1 MLICGSPCSNRTGQ
15 ARPGFRNPSSSF
27 GESPL
32 LRGISEKFRHPAA
45 STPEPTQVPALRR
58 RSSMPGGAEPRCRP
72 RGIRM
77 TENEKGTKSPP
88 SDRTLRKEAAQ
99 TSRTRR
105 PRQAKQIRQRQR
117 PRAWGPQAGEGNG
130 APRRRTLSRPS
141 PQASR
146 RPRLTPTPPRAWTA
160 AQTHRPE
167 PCP

>member
-1 MLICGSPCSNRTGQ
+1 MLICGSPCNHTEQ

-32 LRGISEKFRHPAA
+32 LRGVSEKFRHPAA

-58 RSSMPGGAEPRCRP
+58 RSSMPGGVEPRCRP

-77 TENEKGTKSPP
+77 TENEKGTKSPL
-88 SDRTLRKEAAQ
+88 SDRTFRKEAAG
-99 TSRTRR
+99 TSRTQR
-105 PRQAKQIRQRQR
+105 PRQAKQIRQR

>member
-1 MLICGSPCSNRTGQ
+1 MLICGSPCSNRMEQ

-32 LRGISEKFRHPAA
+32 LRGVSEKFRHPAA

-58 RSSMPGGAEPRCRP
+58 RSNMPGGAEPRCGP

-88 SDRTLRKEAAQ
+88 SDRTLRKKAAQ

-105 PRQAKQIRQRQR
+105 PPQAKQIRQR

-146 RPRLTPTPPRAWTA
+146 RPRLTPTPPRSWTA

>member
-1 MLICGSPCSNRTGQ
+1 MLICGSPCSNRMEQ

-32 LRGISEKFRHPAA
+32 LRGVSEKFRHPAA

-58 RSSMPGGAEPRCRP
+58 RSSMPGGAEPRFGP

-105 PRQAKQIRQRQR
+105 PRQAKQIRQR